1 MGDASGELPSF
12 AHEVFAESEERVVAR
27 EPSRQ
32 TPPSSRLRE
41 AHDPPRRN
49 LGAHESRGTPT
60 HGPKP
65 QRQRNRGGR
74 ITKVPGDER
83 RPNRHDMSASEAA
96 IATYAELEHLRPCA
110 ARPRRTPHVPR
121 PHAVAVEPQR
131 PRTTRSAPAGWT
143 VRRPLFLDAEVHLCE
158 ELDVEGGL
166 EEARDAFV
174 TVQSGGSAEG
184 DESSSLIAFFFAR
197 PPRPPSRNGAVWGLR
212 HRRPGVEKSTRSA
225 IGFARLGWSIRSRY
239 VTGSRGSE
247 LILPGRQH
255 PADARGDLLRA
266 LLYRCS
272 VNRSKTK
279 TPSDSCPNN
288 LPAEP

>member
-1 MGDASGELPSF
+1 
-12 AHEVFAESEERVVAR
+12 
-27 EPSRQ
+27 
-32 TPPSSRLRE
+32 
-41 AHDPPRRN
+41 
-49 LGAHESRGTPT
+49 
-60 HGPKP
+60 
-65 QRQRNRGGR
+65 
-74 ITKVPGDER
+74 
-83 RPNRHDMSASEAA
+83 
-96 IATYAELEHLRPCA
+96 
-110 ARPRRTPHVPR
+110 
-121 PHAVAVEPQR
+121 
-131 PRTTRSAPAGWT
+131 
-143 VRRPLFLDAEVHLCE
+143 LDAEVHLCE

-255 PADARGDLLRA
+255 PSRPPVRPRGL
-266 LLYRCS
+266 S
-272 VNRSKTK
+272 VPRRLHRRRRGPHRPRRPCPRPHPQPRRRRPRPRP
-279 TPSDSCPNN
+279 TPPP
-288 LPAEP
+288 LPRRPT

>member
-1 MGDASGELPSF
+1 
-12 AHEVFAESEERVVAR
+12 
-27 EPSRQ
+27 
-32 TPPSSRLRE
+32 
-41 AHDPPRRN
+41 
-49 LGAHESRGTPT
+49 
-60 HGPKP
+60 
-65 QRQRNRGGR
+65 
-74 ITKVPGDER
+74 
-83 RPNRHDMSASEAA
+83 
-96 IATYAELEHLRPCA
+96 
-110 ARPRRTPHVPR
+110 
-121 PHAVAVEPQR
+121 
-131 PRTTRSAPAGWT
+131 
-143 VRRPLFLDAEVHLCE
+143 LDAEVHLCE